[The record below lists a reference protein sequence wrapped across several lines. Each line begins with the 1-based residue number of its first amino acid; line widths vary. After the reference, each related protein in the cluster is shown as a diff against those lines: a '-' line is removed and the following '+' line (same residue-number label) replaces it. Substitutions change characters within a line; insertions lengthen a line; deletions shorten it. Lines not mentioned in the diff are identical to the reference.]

1 MKLLPTYLADARA
14 AQPLYHP
21 IDAPNGA
28 LQLGVAEN
36 YMMQEHLTTE
46 LTKLQQNINFDASQI
61 YYQPTQ
67 GRVGTRRAMT
77 RLFNRILTRKY
88 NFDEN
93 CMIIG
98 AGCNAV
104 LENLAICLAEAGDS
118 VLIPTPY
125 YAAFEFDLVARA
137 GLKIQPVTTLDHN
150 NEYEHVNNVS
160 AKASSTTEVPV
171 HMYYPNKSAL
181 DAAYEQSVI
190 EHGSTPR
197 ILLLSSPNNPLGVCY
212 PAHVIQEC
220 VDWAEERGVH
230 VISDEIYAGSVYRT
244 PRNSDDDNDNNDIVP
259 WTSIAELAASND
271 QKLGPHVHIVYA
283 MSKDFALSG
292 LRVGAVYTEN
302 EDIAV
307 PLQKLNDLCQ
317 ISSQTQVMVEHM
329 LDPEL
334 NGGWADTFLVES
346 QEHLKRRCGEVEQC
360 LEELGIPFLAG
371 GAGLFLWMDF
381 QEFLPELD
389 GADED
394 GGQEVQAQRER
405 ALYLE
410 LLHEHGLLFTPGLS
424 MKTELPGFFR
434 FVFTAATEDEFQVA
448 LDRIRVFAKSK
459 RSKN

>member
-1 MKLLPTYLADARA
+1 VKLLPSYLADARA

-21 IDAPNGA
+21 IDAPHGA

-36 YMMQEHLTTE
+36 YLMQEDLTSK
-46 LTKLQQNINFDASQI
+46 LTQLQQSLKFDADQI

-67 GRVGTRRAMT
+67 GRIGTRRAMT
-77 RLFNRILTRKY
+77 RLFNRILSANY
-88 NFDEN
+88 CFDED
-93 CMIIG
+93 CMIVG

-104 LENLAICLAEAGDS
+104 LENLAICLAEAGDA

-137 GLKIQPVTTLDHN
+137 GLKIQPVTTFDFNDLNCNGDDSDEPCN
-150 NEYEHVNNVS
+150 
-160 AKASSTTEVPV
+160 KARASTIPV
-171 HMYYPNKSAL
+171 HMYYPNKAAL
-181 DAAYEQSVI
+181 DAAYERSMI
-190 EHGSTPR
+190 EHVSTPR

-212 PAHVIQEC
+212 PAHVVQEC
-220 VDWAEERGVH
+220 IDWAEERGVH

-244 PRNSDDDNDNNDIVP
+244 DEGRVP
-259 WTSIAELAASND
+259 WTSVAELAFHENK
-271 QKLGPHVHIVYA
+271 KLGPHVHIVYA

-329 LDPEL
+329 LDPAL
-334 NGGWADTFLVES
+334 NGGWADEFLMDS
-346 QEHLKRRCGEVEQC
+346 QEQLKRRCGEVEQC
-360 LEELGIPFLAG
+360 LEEVGIPFLTG
-371 GAGLFLWMDF
+371 EAGLFVWMDF
-381 QEFLPELD
+381 QEFLPALVD
-389 GADED
+389 GE
-394 GGQEVQAQRER
+394 GEVSAEEQAQRER

-410 LLHEHGLLFTPGLS
+410 LLQEHGLLFTPGLS
-424 MKTELPGFFR
+424 MKAELPGFFR

-448 LDRIRVFAKSK
+448 LDRIRSFVKSK
-459 RSKN
+459 RGE